1 MVQELQYE
9 NNCWRKRLAQAEQ
22 AMTRYAGHG
31 DDSPVSKENDVIT
44 TKIRTMRQSD
54 RFSDSA
60 KLDTQAS
67 VESSDAAA
75 SSERDETKTEP
86 QYNLSDGCLSSMR
99 RPGAGGGS
107 GVAPA
112 AARSLMTSSPKPI
125 DNLQRVNISSK
136 RHVIG
141 RTVDQIA
148 VPTNNSRAA
157 AGGGSVCGCESSS
170 SSSSAAVS
178 SLTGRRSTA
187 LNRQCT
193 AKITAFD
200 LRSANDSGI
209 NVSSCSPSPH
219 KTPASVSSC
228 SPSPHKTPAPRLQAD
243 SAVSSCSP
251 SPHKTP
257 ALSMQANTVSSYTD
271 DDVKLCPD
279 STGAED
285 NALCKDSRSSRL
297 ESSPG
302 VTAGQ
307 CDGQNQSAML
317 IATHTVNKRVS
328 YEINI

>member
-1 MVQELQYE
+1 
-9 NNCWRKRLAQAEQ
+9 
-22 AMTRYAGHG
+22 MTRHAGHG

-99 RPGAGGGS
+99 RPGGGGGS
-107 GVAPA
+107 GAAPA

-187 LNRQCT
+187 LDRQCT

-219 KTPASVSSC
+219 KTPAS
-228 SPSPHKTPAPRLQAD
+228 RLQAD

-257 ALSMQANTVSSYTD
+257 ALSMQANTVSSYTE

-285 NALCKDSRSSRL
+285 NALCKDTHSSSL
-297 ESSPG
+297 ESPPG

-317 IATHTVNKRVS
+317 IATHTVNKRGS